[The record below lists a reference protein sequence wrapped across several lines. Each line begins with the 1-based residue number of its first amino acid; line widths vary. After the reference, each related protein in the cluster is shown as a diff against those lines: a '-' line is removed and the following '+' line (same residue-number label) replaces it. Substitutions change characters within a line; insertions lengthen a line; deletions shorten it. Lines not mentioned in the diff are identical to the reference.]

1 MAPLEEAMQKIST
14 TQNGV
19 VDEDETMAHVAQ
31 IVDSIAFPM
40 TMQAAIELGLLEIIA
55 GAGPGSR
62 LTAAEVASKLPAAEN
77 PQAADM
83 VDRIL
88 RLLAAFSVV
97 SCSVSDGDGGEKKR
111 VYGLTPAAKYFVKDD
126 EGVSLGPLLMLL
138 QDKVFLDSWYKLK
151 DAVLEGG
158 IAFNK
163 AHGMNAF
170 EYPGVDSRFNE
181 VFNVAMF
188 NHTSIMMRKILQ
200 SYKGFDNIN
209 KLVDVGGGLGHNLK
223 IILSKYPNIKG
234 LNFDLPHVTKHGIP
248 HPGME
253 HMGGDMF
260 EGVPCADAIFM
271 KNCYKAIPENGKV
284 IVVESIV
291 SEAPETTTAAKAFC
305 EMDLIMMTQNP
316 GGKERTKQ
324 EFLDLAMAAGF
335 SGIRFEC
342 FVASLWVMEFYN
354 WSTASSSSTT
364 NSNRCCSATR
374 TDVHDK
380 VLNAPLLYKLGKQ
393 AWPVSLY

>member
-1 MAPLEEAMQKIST
+1 MPPLEEALESKLSISNP
-14 TQNGV
+14 QNGV
-19 VDEDETMAHVAQ
+19 VEAANDEDETMAQVALL
-31 IVDSIAFPM
+31 VDSIAFPM
-40 TMQAAIELGLLEIIA
+40 TMQAAIELGLFEIIA

-62 LTAAEVASKLPAAEN
+62 LTADEVAAKLPAEN

-88 RLLAAFSVV
+88 RLLASFSVV
-97 SCSVSDGDGGEKKR
+97 SCSVDGEKRR
-111 VYGLTPAAKYFVKDD
+111 VYGMTPVAKYFVKDE
-126 EGVSLGPLLMLL
+126 EGVSLGPLLRLL
-138 QDKVFLDSWYKLK
+138 QDKVFLASWYKLK

-170 EYPGVDSRFNE
+170 EYPGVDQRFNE

-200 SYKGFDNIN
+200 SYKGFENIN

-234 LNFDLPHVTKHGIP
+234 VNFDLPHVTKHGIP

-260 EGVPCADAIFM
+260 ESVPCADAIFM
-271 KNCYKAIPENGKV
+271 KWILHDWGNDYCLTLLKNCYKAIPENGKV
-284 IVVESIV
+284 IIVESVV
-291 SEAPETTTAAKAFC
+291 SEVPETTTAAKALC

-324 EFLDLAMAAGF
+324 EFLDLAKAAGF
-335 SGIRFEC
+335 AGIRFEC
-342 FVASLWVMEFYN
+342 FVASLWVMEFY
-354 WSTASSSSTT
+354 
-364 NSNRCCSATR
+364 
-374 TDVHDK
+374 K
-380 VLNAPLLYKLGKQ
+380 
-393 AWPVSLY
+393 